1 VPAWDGAGE
10 RTPPACGC
18 SWPERCKQS
27 ALRWQAGRGRRTQ
40 VWASAGRLEARQT
53 ALRAA
58 KTQNPRGETRWHCPR
73 SWLCRP
79 TATSVRP
86 QTRWASPVS
95 ASRCVAAADVVHRA
109 EPATADPPHRDACA
123 WTGCLIGLLLLHA
136 ASCLRAASSCNANRH
151 GGPELEPVSSGPVS
165 PVGDPG
171 ASICASLS
179 RDRVLQAPAARCQ
192 CAYPRRSGMF
202 TGRRH
207 KSTDRD
213 GAATARRSPAA
224 VPRRQARA
232 SCVDCQ
238 QTPKTLKGS
247 SRFLECTSPR
257 CNMSVRSLA
266 GLACCHCHL
275 VLH

>member
-1 VPAWDGAGE
+1 MPAWDGAGE

-95 ASRCVAAADVVHRA
+95 ASHCVAAAGVVHRA
-109 EPATADPPHRDACA
+109 EPATTDPPHRDACA

-179 RDRVLQAPAARCQ
+179 RDRVLHQLRLRDVNVLTLGVLACSQDGDTSLLIVTVQPQRGDLLPRCHGD
-192 CAYPRRSGMF
+192 RH
-202 TGRRH
+202 GRRV
-207 KSTDRD
+207 ST
-213 GAATARRSPAA
+213 ASRR
-224 VPRRQARA
+224 PR
-232 SCVDCQ
+232 
-238 QTPKTLKGS
+238 L
-247 SRFLECTSPR
+247 
-257 CNMSVRSLA
+257 
-266 GLACCHCHL
+266 
-275 VLH
+275 